1 MKVNMIDEKQR
12 KAIWA
17 ASKAKGLSRDDLYSL
32 IYTISKKEHM
42 SDLTFSEA
50 AKVLDRLNSKK
61 EENSAERQYIPG
73 KISQEQMSMIYNLAS
88 TAGWDILAL
97 NRHIFKKFN
106 VQVINWLS
114 KKQASSLIETLKW
127 VIKQKNSD
135 GLGRQIK

>member
-1 MKVNMIDEKQR
+1 
-12 KAIWA
+12 
-17 ASKAKGLSRDDLYSL
+17 
-32 IYTISKKEHM
+32 M